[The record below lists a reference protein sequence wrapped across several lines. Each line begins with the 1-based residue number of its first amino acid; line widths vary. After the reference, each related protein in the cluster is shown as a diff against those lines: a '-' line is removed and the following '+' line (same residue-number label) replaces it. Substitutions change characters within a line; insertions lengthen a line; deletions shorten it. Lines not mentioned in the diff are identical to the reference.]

1 MSKSL
6 HYPGGE
12 VITGSLHSVQVCAGL
27 LWPQKK
33 SGAVGRGKVKKY
45 KILSSIAN
53 MKSMKLRA
61 THGGLNLLLEPGD
74 TAQNVSRTL
83 ENQAAELATSVT
95 IEIAG
100 DTHPEAL
107 DAAMRVIR
115 AAGGSLGRVRAPRV
129 TVSGAS
135 SLSAEQAQAQTQALL
150 EAQTVI
156 LASTVRAG
164 FRGEYKG
171 SVVVLGDVNPGA
183 ELIAGGDV
191 IVTGALRG
199 VAHAGYG
206 GHENAIVWA
215 RPIASPQIRIGDQLA
230 RSPEGSSNMRRM
242 EGNERTERA
251 YPKDGRI
258 VIDTL

>member
-1 MSKSL
+1 MFL
-6 HYPGGE
+6 YP
-12 VITGSLHSVQVCAGL
+12 VCAGHAGQIV
-27 LWPQKK
+27 P
-33 SGAVGRGKVKKY
+33 R
-45 KILSSIAN
+45 IAN

-83 ENQAAELATSVT
+83 DNQAAELATSVT

-100 DTHPEAL
+100 DTHPDAL
-107 DAAMRVIR
+107 EAAMRGVR
-115 AAGGSLGRVRAPRV
+115 AAGGTLGRVRAPRV
-129 TVSGAS
+129 TVNAGG
-135 SLSAEQAQAQTQALL
+135 SAAAEEAHARAQALL
-150 EAQTVI
+150 ETQTVI
-156 LASTVRAG
+156 LANTVRAG
-164 FRGEYKG
+164 FRGEYGG

-199 VAHAGYG
+199 IAHAGYG

-251 YPKDGRI
+251 HLQDGRI